1 MSIELKATVVN
12 MKSLSQNIEDP
23 IVNGAAD
30 VKGRTLR
37 VIFTQ
42 EAAAQITPKTKV
54 YLAWYHQN
62 KDIRGYNAFSQ
73 IINVDDEDFPPT
85 WEIYYPS
92 SMLWEGNVLANI
104 QLVDNVSIAVSTNFI
119 IHILKDFNE
128 EEDQDPISDYSEFK
142 KAAIAL
148 SSLSEQMEEQLIY
161 NEENFNRI
169 VEEFERMKDTIATED
184 SVEEI
189 RQILENTVTIVEEN
203 QSQISEVDNDIET
216 LWNQHIVDL
225 TFHEFL

>member
-12 MKSLSQNIEDP
+12 MKSLSQDIEDP

-37 VIFTQ
+37 IIFTQ
-42 EAAAQITPKTKV
+42 EAAAQITPKTKI

-169 VEEFERMKDTIATED
+169 VEEFEQMKGTIATEEN
-184 SVEEI
+184 VEEI
-189 RQILENTVTIVEEN
+189 RQILENTITNVEEN
-203 QSQISEVDNDIET
+203 QSQIDKIEDDIEN
-216 LWNQHIVDL
+216 LWNQHTVDL
-225 TFHEFL
+225 TFREFL

>member
-12 MKSLSQNIEDP
+12 MKSLSQEIEDP

-42 EAAAQITPKTKV
+42 EAAAQITPKTKI
-54 YLAWYHQN
+54 YLAWYHQDKN
-62 KDIRGYNAFSQ
+62 IRGYNAFSE
-73 IINVDDEDFPPT
+73 ITDIDDEDFPPT
-85 WEIYYPS
+85 WEIFYPS

-104 QLVDNVSIAVSTNFI
+104 QLVDNISISVSTNFI

-128 EEDQDPISDYSEFK
+128 EEDKDPISDYSEFK

-148 SSLSEQMEEQLIY
+148 TSLSEEMEEQLI
-161 NEENFNRI
+161 NNKENFDRI
-169 VEEFERMKDTIATED
+169 VEEFERMKNEVATEET
-184 SVEEI
+184 VEEI
-189 RQILENTVTIVEEN
+189 RSMLESTIATAEEQ
-203 QSQISEVDNDIET
+203 QSQINEIEDNIEV
-216 LWNQHIVDL
+216 LWNQHMIDL
-225 TFHEFL
+225 AFHEFL

>member
-12 MKSLSQNIEDP
+12 MKSLSQDIEDP

-42 EAAAQITPKTKV
+42 EAAAQITPKTKI
-54 YLAWYHQN
+54 YLAWYHQD

-119 IHILKDFNE
+119 IHVLKDFNE
-128 EEDQDPISDYSEFK
+128 EEDQNPTSDYSEFK

-148 SSLSEQMEEQLIY
+148 NSLSEQMEEQLIY

-169 VEEFERMKDTIATED
+169 VEEFERMKDTIATEE
-184 SVEEI
+184 SIEEI
-189 RQILENTVTIVEEN
+189 RQILENTIADVEES
-203 QSQISEVDNDIET
+203 QSQIDKAEDDIEN